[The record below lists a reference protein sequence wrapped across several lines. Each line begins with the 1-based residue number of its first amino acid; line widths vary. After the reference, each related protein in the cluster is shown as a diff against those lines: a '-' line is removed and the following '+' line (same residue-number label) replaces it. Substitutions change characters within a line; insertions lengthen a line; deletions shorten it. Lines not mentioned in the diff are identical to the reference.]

1 MRLCLLSLLAATIML
16 CKINPVYADMPFYQ
30 DDEEFHHCTKVS
42 DWDTCVREETHRD
55 LNDVKRLYQNILGN
69 QQILKWHKVPA
80 ENTEILRDMYESWT
94 AFRNRLCSL
103 SNKAGM
109 YLERLVTEKY
119 ACNAYYTKHHKDHL
133 ERILELMTGNFPKK
147 RTDFK
152 FLELSSHDEEYEQCV
167 ANPEKRN
174 CIDEELQRS
183 ATYIKDLYKTFSED
197 EYVGKWNNGPDL
209 SKGNYRDMYDSW
221 IAYRNRICAL
231 SVWAYKEAYGEDA
244 ITLNQ
249 CLQYFNR
256 EKVETMENLLFSAH
270 SSLDIGVEEEDD
282 SVDGPEKID
291 YSLLPKDDGGEA
303 EGKTI
308 EPLQRRIDASIE
320 RAEDVMEAPKSAKK
334 APTSTAEEKT
344 EPQKPSKNIPTWAKQ
359 R

>member
-1 MRLCLLSLLAATIML
+1 MRLCLLSLFLAMIMSL
-16 CKINPVYADMPFYQ
+16 NINPVYADMPFYE
-30 DDEEFHHCTKVS
+30 DDEEFHHCTKIS
-42 DWDTCVREETHRD
+42 DWDTCVREETLRD

-69 QQILKWHKVPA
+69 PQILKWHKVPA

-119 ACNAYYTKHHKDHL
+119 ACAAYYTKHHKDHL
-133 ERILELMTGNFPKK
+133 ERILELMTGKVPQK
-147 RTDFK
+147 RDDFK
-152 FLELSSHDEEYEQCV
+152 FLALTSHDEEYAECA

-174 CIDEELQRS
+174 CVDEELQRS
-183 ATYIKDLYKTFSED
+183 ATYIKDLYKTFSVD
-197 EYVGKWNNGPDL
+197 EFVGKWNNGPDL
-209 SKGNYRDMYDSW
+209 SQGNYRDMYDSW

-231 SVWAYKEAYGEDA
+231 AVWAYQNAYGPDA

-256 EKVETMENLLFSAH
+256 EKVETMENLLYSAH
-270 SSLDIGVEEEDD
+270 SSLDIGDEEDE
-282 SVDGPEKID
+282 SVDGPEQID

-308 EPLQRRIDASIE
+308 EPLQRRIDASINRE
-320 RAEDVMEAPKSAKK
+320 ADVMDVAKPAEKPAESEDAEQNKPK
-334 APTSTAEEKT
+334 KT
-344 EPQKPSKNIPTWAKQ
+344 SKNIPSWAQ
-359 R
+359 